1 MQEVILYKDVL
12 ELGFQRKEQNDSV
25 FFNQYG
31 FNYYLMNK
39 KLDKKITA
47 EWDINKRTVRIIRCN
62 KHGDVLGQIN
72 VNNLN
77 ELKMYIKFFKN
88 NGVAFSSITK
98 TKEEI
103 VVKEKLE
110 QIISEIG
117 EKEFLKLMKV
127 LGYKLV
133 DPNKFFNR
141 EKTKSEKIGKTDY

>member
-1 MQEVILYKDVL
+1 M
-12 ELGFQRKEQNDSV
+12 
-25 FFNQYG
+25 
-31 FNYYLMNK
+31 MA
-39 KLDKKITA
+39 KLLA
-47 EWDINKRTVRIIRCN
+47 RN
-62 KHGDVLGQIN
+62 
-72 VNNLN
+72 
-77 ELKMYIKFFKN
+77 KN